1 MKENKNT
8 EEIILEAAEA
18 EFLEKGFD
26 QARTVSIAQRAGV
39 THAMLHY
46 YFRTKEQLFDKILDR
61 KIGLIEEIITSLF
74 SAPDLPLKERLT
86 RVISA
91 HFDLLVANPSLPRFL
106 LGEMTRVAPLMK
118 ERVLAKMLPALSDL
132 QKEINMDASQLL
144 LDILSQNL
152 FPFLVVPVLE
162 LTGVGADWKR
172 EELEMLKQE
181 NITIILKRLDL
192 V

>member
-74 SAPDLPLKERLT
+74 SAPDLPLKER
-86 RVISA
+86 
-91 HFDLLVANPSLPRFL
+91 
-106 LGEMTRVAPLMK
+106 
-118 ERVLAKMLPALSDL
+118 
-132 QKEINMDASQLL
+132 
-144 LDILSQNL
+144 
-152 FPFLVVPVLE
+152 
-162 LTGVGADWKR
+162 
-172 EELEMLKQE
+172 
-181 NITIILKRLDL
+181 
-192 V
+192 

>member
-1 MKENKNT
+1 
-8 EEIILEAAEA
+8 
-18 EFLEKGFD
+18 
-26 QARTVSIAQRAGV
+26 
-39 THAMLHY
+39 
-46 YFRTKEQLFDKILDR
+46 
-61 KIGLIEEIITSLF
+61 
-74 SAPDLPLKERLT
+74 
-86 RVISA
+86 
-91 HFDLLVANPSLPRFL
+91 
-106 LGEMTRVAPLMK
+106 MTRVAPLMK

-152 FPFLVVPVLE
+152 FPFLVAPVLE

-192 V
+192 L

>member
-1 MKENKNT
+1 
-8 EEIILEAAEA
+8 
-18 EFLEKGFD
+18 
-26 QARTVSIAQRAGV
+26 
-39 THAMLHY
+39 
-46 YFRTKEQLFDKILDR
+46 
-61 KIGLIEEIITSLF
+61 
-74 SAPDLPLKERLT
+74 
-86 RVISA
+86 
-91 HFDLLVANPSLPRFL
+91 
-106 LGEMTRVAPLMK
+106 LMK

>member
-152 FPFLVVPVLE
+152 FPFLVAPVLE

-192 V
+192 L

>member
-8 EEIILEAAEA
+8 KEIILEAAEA
-18 EFLEKGFD
+18 VFLEKGFD

-74 SAPDLPLKERLT
+74 SAPDLPLKDRLT
-86 RVISA
+86 QVISK

-106 LGEMTRVAPLMK
+106 MGEMNRVAPLMK
-118 ERVLAKMLPALSDL
+118 ERVLAKVLPALNDL
-132 QKEINMDASQLL
+132 QKEIDMDASQLL
-144 LDILSQNL
+144 LDILSQNI
-152 FPFLVVPVLE
+152 FPFLMVPVLG
-162 LTGVGADWKR
+162 LMGVDAERK
-172 EELEMLKQE
+172 EAQLEIIKQE

>member
-152 FPFLVVPVLE
+152 FPFLVAPVLE

>member
-91 HFDLLVANPSLPRFL
+91 HYDLLVANPSLPRFL

-152 FPFLVVPVLE
+152 FPFLVAPVLE

-172 EELEMLKQE
+172 EEMEMLKQE

>member
-1 MKENKNT
+1 MQDNKTT

-18 EFLEKGFD
+18 VFLEKGFD
-26 QARTVSIAQRAGV
+26 QARTVYIAQHAGV

-46 YFRTKEQLFDKILDR
+46 YFRTKEQLFDRILDS
-61 KIGLIEEIITSLF
+61 KIGLIEEVITTLF
-74 SAPDLPLKERLT
+74 TDPDLPLKERLT
-86 RVISA
+86 LVISR

-118 ERVLAKMLPALSDL
+118 ERVLAKVLPALSAL
-132 QKEINMDASQLL
+132 QKEIDIDASQLL

-152 FPFLVVPVLE
+152 FPFLLAPVLE
-162 LTGVGADWKR
+162 STGVKADWKR
-172 EELEMLKQE
+172 EELEMIKQE

>member
-1 MKENKNT
+1 MKKNKTT

-18 EFLEKGFD
+18 VFLEKGFD

-46 YFRTKEQLFDKILDR
+46 YFRTKEQLFDRILDS
-61 KIGLIEEIITSLF
+61 KIGLIEEVITTLF
-74 SAPDLPLKERLT
+74 TDPDLPLKERLT
-86 RVISA
+86 LVISR

-106 LGEMTRVAPLMK
+106 MGEMTRVAPLMK
-118 ERVLAKMLPALSDL
+118 ERVLAKVLPALSAL
-132 QKEINMDASQLL
+132 QKEIDMDASQLL

-152 FPFLVVPVLE
+152 FPFLLAPVLE
-162 LTGVGADWKR
+162 STGVKADWKR
-172 EELEMLKQE
+172 EELEMIKQE

>member
-1 MKENKNT
+1 M
-8 EEIILEAAEA
+8 ILEAAEA

-46 YFRTKEQLFDKILDR
+46 YFRTKEQLFDIILDR

-152 FPFLVVPVLE
+152 FPFLVAPVLE